1 MTLMRHLKMAKRT
14 CIVLLAVVLMM
25 LPMVGSAQ
33 LNTKV
38 TLSPRLKVGWT
49 FFSGFDFGLE
59 FNVGLF
65 TIKRE
70 NPEINVGFSPQY
82 LLVNYKGN
90 VHSLISVNGVLES
103 DTYRLM
109 LGMGQAFTKWG
120 FRGRNSNKAF
130 GYNVALGL
138 TTESRHTP
146 WVEGNVFVL
155 KNGYWEFYG
164 RPYYLSASMFFREAD
179 PYIVYQKK

>member
-1 MTLMRHLKMAKRT
+1 MMVKRICYVLAICTLL
-14 CIVLLAVVLMM
+14 I
-25 LPMVGSAQ
+25 LPIESLAQ

-38 TLSPRLKVGWT
+38 TISPRIKLGWT
-49 FFSGFDFGLE
+49 FFSGFDYGLE
-59 FNVGLF
+59 LNIGLF

-70 NPEINVGFSPQY
+70 NPEINVGISPQY
-82 LLVNYKGN
+82 MFVNYKGN
-90 VHSLISVNGVLES
+90 VHSLLTMNAVLEA

-109 LGMGQAFTKWG
+109 AGMGQAFTKWG
-120 FRGRNSNKAF
+120 FMGRNSNKAF
-130 GYNVALGL
+130 GYNVSLGL

-146 WVEGNVFVL
+146 WVEGDVFIL

>member
-1 MTLMRHLKMAKRT
+1 MVKKLCL
-14 CIVLLAVVLMM
+14 ILAVCAL
-25 LPMVGSAQ
+25 LIIPIESFAQ

-38 TLSPRLKVGWT
+38 TISPRIKVGWT
-49 FFSGFDFGLE
+49 FFSGFDYGIEL
-59 FNVGLF
+59 NVGLF
-65 TIKRE
+65 TIKKE
-70 NPEINVGFSPQY
+70 NPEINVGISPQY
-82 LLVNYKGN
+82 LFVNYKGN
-90 VHSLISVNGVLES
+90 VHSLLTMNVFLEA

-109 LGMGQAFTKWG
+109 AGMGQAFTKWG
-120 FRGRNSNKAF
+120 FMGRNSNKAF

-146 WVEGNVFVL
+146 WVEGDVFIL

>member
-1 MTLMRHLKMAKRT
+1 MANKMVWF
-14 CIVLLAVVLMM
+14 VLVVCALCAM
-25 LPMVGSAQ
+25 PEASRAQ
-33 LNTKV
+33 LDTKV

-49 FFSGFDFGLE
+49 FFSGFNYGLE
-59 FNVGLF
+59 LNVGLF
-65 TIKRE
+65 TIKKD
-70 NPEINVGFSPQY
+70 NPEINVGFAPQY
-82 LLVNYKGN
+82 MFVNYKGN
-90 VHSLISVNGVLES
+90 VHSLLTVNAVLES

-109 LGMGQAFTKWG
+109 AGMGQAFTKWG

-130 GYNVALGL
+130 GYNIALGL

-164 RPYYLSASMFFREAD
+164 RPYYLSTSIFFREAD

>member
-1 MTLMRHLKMAKRT
+1 MM
-14 CIVLLAVVLMM
+14 IVLVVMAFAL
-25 LPMVGSAQ
+25 LPVASLAQ

-38 TLSPRLKVGWT
+38 TISPRLKVGWT
-49 FFSGFDFGLE
+49 FFSGFDYGIEL
-59 FNVGLF
+59 NVGLF
-65 TIKRE
+65 TIKME
-70 NPEINVGFSPQY
+70 NPEINVGISPQY
-82 LLVNYKGN
+82 LFVNYKGN
-90 VHSLISVNGVLES
+90 VHSLLTMNLSLEA

-109 LGMGQAFTKWG
+109 AGMGQAFTKWG
-120 FRGRNSNKAF
+120 FMGRNSNKAF

-138 TTESRHTP
+138 TTESSHTP
-146 WVEGNVFVL
+146 GVEGDVFIL